1 MAKKILIVLD
11 PGHYPKYNKGVAPG
25 YYEGDKMYTLSE
37 YEKTA
42 LEAYGFKV
50 IITRK
55 KSNDMSLYDRGQVPV
70 KNGKGY
76 DHVVFISNHSNAGVA
91 SANGTEVYYSLYL
104 PDSKKLAT
112 LLADKIESI
121 MDAWTGLTKTGR
133 AQSVKTRKCNY
144 GDYYGVIRSAV
155 NNATSIEKAKK
166 GVVDF
171 AFLIEHGFHTNAKE
185 CGFLNN
191 NANLKTL
198 AEAEAKVIADY
209 FGMTKSTGATSS
221 TAKPATKPATSSG
234 EMYRVRKT
242 WKDSKSQLGAYKDLN
257 NAKKLAD
264 KNPGYSV
271 FNSKGVK
278 VYPTVVKKSN
288 EEIAR
293 EVIAGKWGNGSARKT
308 ALEKAGYNYSEI
320 QKIVNK
326 LV

>member
-1 MAKKILIVLD
+1 MAKNILIVLD
-11 PGHYPKYNKGVAPG
+11 PGHYPKYNKGIAPG

-42 LEAYGFKV
+42 LEAYGFDV

-55 KSNDMSLYDRGQVPV
+55 KSNDMTLYDRGQVAV

-76 DHVVFISNHSNAGVA
+76 DTVVFISNHSNAGVE
-91 SANGTEVYYSLYL
+91 SANGTEVYYSIYR
-104 PDSKKLAT
+104 PDSKELAT
-112 LLADKIESI
+112 LLANKIESI

-133 AQSVKTRKCNY
+133 AQSVKTRKCSN

-155 NNATSIEKAKK
+155 NGGNS
-166 GVVDF
+166 VVDF

-191 NANLKTL
+191 TANLKKL

-209 FGMTKSTGATSS
+209 FGMTKSTGATTS

-242 WKDSKSQLGAYKDLN
+242 WADTKSQLGAYKTLS
-257 NAKKLAD
+257 NAKKKAD
-264 KNPGYSV
+264 ENPGYYV
-271 FNSKGVK
+271 FNSKGAK
-278 VYPTVVKKSN
+278 IYTPTTAKKSN